1 MNFETVIGLEVHV
14 ELKTDSK
21 IFSPAPAHFGAEP
34 NSNTNVIDW
43 GYPGVLPVMNKR
55 ALEFGMKAALAL
67 NCEISQHTHFD
78 RKNYFYPD
86 NPKAYQISQ
95 FDQPIGH
102 DGWIE
107 IEVEGK
113 KKKIRIERVHLEE
126 DAGKNMH
133 GNEGYSYVDLNR
145 QGTPL
150 IEIVSAA
157 DMRSPEEAYAYLE
170 ALRSIIQFTEVSD
183 VKMEE
188 GSMRCDANISLRPY
202 GQEAFGTKT
211 ELKNLNSMT
220 FVKKGLAYEEK
231 RQAKVLL
238 SGGEI
243 KQETRRF
250 DEKTNTTILMRV
262 KEGSSD
268 YRYFPE
274 PDIPRFEIDDAWI
287 ERVRQSLPEM
297 PAKRRERYINEL
309 ELPEYDAMVLTQ
321 TKEMSDFFDA
331 TIENGADAKL
341 ASNWLMGEVSA
352 YLNSEKLE
360 LNQSKLTPESLAS
373 MIQLIVD
380 GTISSKIAKKVFQE
394 LMKNGGDPK
403 VIVKEKGLIQLSD
416 PAQLLPIINEVLDN
430 NAQSIE
436 DFKNGKDRAVGFLV
450 GQIMKATKG
459 QANPGVVNQ
468 LLKQELGKR

>member
-1 MNFETVIGLEVHV
+1 MSEYRTTVGIEVHA
-14 ELKTDSK
+14 ELKTK
-21 IFSPAPAHFGAEP
+21 TKMFSNSANHYGAS
-34 NSNTNVIDW
+34 SNTNMNLIDF
-43 GYPGVLPVMNKR
+43 GYPGTLPQVNRYGVELGIR
-55 ALEFGMKAALAL
+55 AGLVL
-67 NCEISQHTHFD
+67 NCQINHHMHFD

-86 NPKAYQISQ
+86 LPKGYQITQ
-95 FDQPIGH
+95 TRTPIGVH
-102 DGWIE
+102 GYVE
-107 IEVEGK
+107 IEDAGEIK
-113 KKKIRIERVHLEE
+113 RIGIHDIHLEE
-126 DAGKNMH
+126 DTCKSVHTKESALLDFNRAG
-133 GNEGYSYVDLNR
+133 V
-145 QGTPL
+145 PL
-150 IEIVSAA
+150 LEIVS
-157 DMRSPEEAYAYLE
+157 DPDIHSPQEAMLYLE
-170 ALRSIIQFTEVSD
+170 KLRELLLYSDVSD
-183 VKMEE
+183 VKIEE
-188 GSMRCDANISLRPY
+188 GSMRCDVNVSVS
-202 GQEAFGTKT
+202 KT
-211 ELKNLNSMT
+211 DQLGVRAEIKNVSSIAAVGMAIASET
-220 FVKKGLAYEEK
+220 K
-231 RQAKVLL
+231 RQIALL
-238 SGGEI
+238 ESGGVQEE
-243 KQETRRF
+243 ETRRY
-250 DEKTNTTILMRV
+250 DEAKDETILMRK
-262 KEGSSD
+262 KETGND